1 VKQLEKNSNLYLSS
15 NKGIALTCE
24 PTISSLPANKSV
36 EIKVTLYNDICGIFN
51 DNLVINIDG
60 LPQTV
65 IPIRVKVTGSPIML
79 AANQVGINLS
89 GEYPTINIG
98 TVVRGVGPITKNF
111 NLINNGPSE
120 AEIDI
125 KLFNIEDDLYKGK
138 DMF

>member
-24 PTISSLPANKSV
+24 PTLSSLPANKSV
-36 EIKVTLYNDICGIFN
+36 EIKVTLYNDICGLFN

-98 TVVRGVGPITKNF
+98 TVVRGVGPIVKNF

-120 AEIDI
+120 AEIGNYSIFIFRD
-125 KLFNIEDDLYKGK
+125 
-138 DMF
+138 